1 MIRPNMMKSALG
13 LAMVTGLVGLGVS
26 AAFAQGSPYSNGP
39 TESVEVIAP
48 RFHADSAPLNGPMEK
63 VSYSERVRYD
73 DLNLLTRRGVHE
85 FRGRIW
91 DTAQDVCVRLAEA
104 YPVYVSTTEKS
115 CVRRAYEDAMVRAYA
130 AISDRRISAAY
141 WYGY

>member
-48 RFHADSAPLNGPMEK
+48 RFHADSTPLNGPMEK

-73 DLNLLTRRGVHE
+73 DLNLLTRRGA
-85 FRGRIW
+85 RALRWRIW

-104 YPVYVSTTEKS
+104 YPIYVSTTEKS
-115 CVRRAYEDAMVRAYA
+115 CARRAYEDALV
-130 AISDRRISAAY
+130 
-141 WYGY
+141 

>member
-1 MIRPNMMKSALG
+1 MPSQRNLAKG
-13 LAMVTGLVGLGVS
+13 LALSTLLLGFAS
-26 AAFAQGSPYSNGP
+26 ASAMAQGSPYSNGP

-48 RFHADSAPLNGPMEK
+48 RFHADSAPLNGPIEK
-63 VSYSERVRYD
+63 VSYSQRVRYD

-85 FRGRIW
+85 FRARIW
-91 DTAQDVCVRLAEA
+91 DTAQNVCVSLAEA

-115 CVRRAYEDAMVRAYA
+115 CVRRAYEDAMVRAYGV
-130 AISDRRISAAY
+130 ISDKRVSAAY